1 MHKNEE
7 LSSIL
12 DETPEGRKPI
22 AFTPINS
29 SENGQELTINHAIPF
44 PCPSIGKLDNLGF
57 LSKNHF

>member
-22 AFTPINS
+22 AFTLVNS

-44 PCPSIGKLDNLGF
+44 SLPLHWETDNLGF
-57 LSKNHF
+57 LSKKHF